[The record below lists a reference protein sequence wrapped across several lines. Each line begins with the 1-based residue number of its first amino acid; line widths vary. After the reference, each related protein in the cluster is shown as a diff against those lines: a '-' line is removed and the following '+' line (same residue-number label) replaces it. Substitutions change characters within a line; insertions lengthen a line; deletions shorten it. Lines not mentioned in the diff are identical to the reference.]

1 MSPGAKPDNRPVP
14 FRSAEN
20 LFLDAAIYTRDGDFE
35 QAIAAAR
42 SGIAILTDVESL
54 DA

>member
-1 MSPGAKPDNRPVP
+1 MSSELRSDNRPVP

-42 SGIAILTDVESL
+42 VGIAILTDVESL
-54 DA
+54 DT